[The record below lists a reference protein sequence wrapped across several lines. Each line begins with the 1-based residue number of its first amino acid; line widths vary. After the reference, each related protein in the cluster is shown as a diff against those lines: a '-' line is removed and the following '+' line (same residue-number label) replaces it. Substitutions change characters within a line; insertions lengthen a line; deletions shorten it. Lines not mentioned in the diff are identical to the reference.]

1 MKKKAS
7 ERKEKNVMG
16 TKRESKLTIR
26 LTPEEYKHFLAVQR
40 ASGLSQADFLMRAID
55 NIPLP
60 DGRVLDEYRAI
71 AEKMNELEVLMKNI
85 EPKI

>member
-1 MKKKAS
+1 MKKQ
-7 ERKEKNVMG
+7 RNN
-16 TKRESKLTIR
+16 KLTIR

-55 NIPLP
+55 GIPMP
-60 DGRVLDEYRAI
+60 DERVLEEYRVI
-71 AEKMNELEVLMKNI
+71 SEKMAELEKLMKEI